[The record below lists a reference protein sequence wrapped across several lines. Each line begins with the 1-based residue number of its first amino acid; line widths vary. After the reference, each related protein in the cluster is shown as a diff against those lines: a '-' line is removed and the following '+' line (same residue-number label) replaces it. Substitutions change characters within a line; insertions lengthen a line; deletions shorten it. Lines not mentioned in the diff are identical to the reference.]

1 MTLENW
7 GRLLDNL
14 LIFSLVVTVSLGI
27 VFNNN
32 IIVTIGLIWLS
43 LYAFESVALKR
54 KVAEQEAR
62 IKELEDALE
71 K

>member
-27 VFNNN
+27 VFNNDM
-32 IIVTIGLIWLS
+32 IVIIGLIWLS
-43 LYAFESVALKR
+43 LYAFESVSLKR
-54 KVAEQEAR
+54 KLREKEER
-62 IKELEDALE
+62 IRELERE
-71 K
+71 

>member
-1 MTLENW
+1 MALKTLE
-7 GRLLDNL
+7 RLLDNL
-14 LIFSLVVTVSLGI
+14 LIFSLVVAVSLGI

-32 IIVTIGLIWLS
+32 MIVIIGLIWLS
-43 LYAFESVALKR
+43 LYAFESVTLKR
-54 KVAEQEAR
+54 KIIEKEER

>member
-32 IIVTIGLIWLS
+32 MIVIIGLIWLS
-43 LYAFESVALKR
+43 LYAFESVTLKR
-54 KVAEQEAR
+54 KIIEKEER